1 MSKRQVRKQ
10 RSSRKLKTS
19 RGKRV
24 GNLRY
29 RAIFKSERKLPSDL
43 TDPNPEDGYMID
55 LLTNFVANDLY
66 DFLVSGE
73 SMTVTHNDSTM
84 TVVPPPSMTFT
95 LQFCSSEGEKKELTV
110 SLKDLHFMKQN
121 PNQIRLK

>member
-29 RAIFKSERKLPSDL
+29 RAFKSERKLPSDL

-95 LQFCSSEGEKKELTV
+95 LQFCSSEGEEQELTV